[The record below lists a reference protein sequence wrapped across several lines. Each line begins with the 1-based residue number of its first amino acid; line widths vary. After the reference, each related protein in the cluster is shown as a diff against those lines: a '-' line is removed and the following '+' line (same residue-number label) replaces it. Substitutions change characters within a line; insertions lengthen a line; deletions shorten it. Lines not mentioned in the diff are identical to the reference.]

1 MCWPWHIWGCN
12 WEKCG
17 CIWHYLDKTPA
28 DGQWN
33 HLEKSLS
40 SPTRRRFTKKDDW
53 DSWWYADW
61 FNEGCQCCVYVATEG
76 NESCQESTGTKPTT
90 EGSGLAGSVRTAPG
104 LGACGG
110 RTYWML
116 LQPSI
121 NIFPFPCPRVLD
133 PSISIPKYPS
143 LLVPSSPLWA
153 ESPMMAIMASRPLL
167 ISAVKLFF
175 FFSGS

>member
-1 MCWPWHIWGCN
+1 MWLYLTLSGQNP
-12 WEKCG
+12 CG
-17 CIWHYLDKTPA
+17 CHHQQGGD
-28 DGQWN
+28 
-33 HLEKSLS
+33 
-40 SPTRRRFTKKDDW
+40 SPRRM
-53 DSWWYADW
+53 
-61 FNEGCQCCVYVATEG
+61 TEIAGGMQTGSMRAVSVLFMSQG

-90 EGSGLAGSVRTAPG
+90 EGSGLAGSVRTGPG

-121 NIFPFPCPRVLD
+121 NIFPCPRVLD
-133 PSISIPKYPS
+133 PSISIHKYPS